1 MDIRDLIN
9 ELVDQSMNDDIE
21 IKLNLNDETQENSFE
36 VIEARIEPN
45 KVYLEADFSDKV
57 LVDKDKYE
65 RMENRLDELEG

>member
-36 VIEARIEPN
+36 VTEARIEPN